1 MNLWIRSQDKE
12 KLVLATG
19 VELHGSCYDDSC
31 QIFAIWQNN
40 KQFIGVYVSK
50 EKALEVL
57 DEIQKFLENINKRR
71 VKMKV
76 DYKSIFKL
84 KTMLDDAN
92 IFYEF
97 LDRSIVIDNMIK
109 YPFYQIIVYVPYT
122 EDLEEPE
129 RLISV
134 IQGYGT
140 FGSQS
145 DLLEIQGCM
154 SKDELADDVLGY
166 LTAEDVFKR
175 IRENYHNS

>member
-1 MNLWIRSQDKE
+1 
-12 KLVLATG
+12 
-19 VELHGSCYDDSC
+19 
-31 QIFAIWQNN
+31 
-40 KQFIGVYVSK
+40 
-50 EKALEVL
+50 
-57 DEIQKFLENINKRR
+57 
-71 VKMKV
+71 MKV

-92 IFYEF
+92 ILYEF
-97 LDRSIVIDNMIK
+97 LDRSIAIGNIIK

-140 FGSQS
+140 FGNQS

-154 SKDELADDVLGY
+154 SRDEMNADSVLGY
-166 LTAEDVFKR
+166 LTAEDIFKR
-175 IRENYHNS
+175 IRKNYHKS

>member
-1 MNLWIRSQDKE
+1 
-12 KLVLATG
+12 
-19 VELHGSCYDDSC
+19 
-31 QIFAIWQNN
+31 
-40 KQFIGVYVSK
+40 
-50 EKALEVL
+50 
-57 DEIQKFLENINKRR
+57 
-71 VKMKV
+71 MKV

-175 IRENYHNS
+175 IRENYHIS

>member
-1 MNLWIRSQDKE
+1 
-12 KLVLATG
+12 
-19 VELHGSCYDDSC
+19 
-31 QIFAIWQNN
+31 
-40 KQFIGVYVSK
+40 
-50 EKALEVL
+50 
-57 DEIQKFLENINKRR
+57 
-71 VKMKV
+71 MKV